1 MLKKFIPE
9 PYLTALTQNINHN
22 LINEIRFRSFKPVV
36 VYVAGK
42 PYFLSQNG
50 ATVNSKDALICDK
63 QVLEEIIFRASE
75 CSIYAVNE
83 QIKNGF
89 LTVSG
94 GYRIGLGGSAVFEGK
109 ELKTIKNFV
118 SLNIRIPHEV
128 KNCSLTGFSHIVEN
142 KRILNALIIS
152 PPGAGKTTFLKDFA
166 CQLSER
172 NISANVLVVDE
183 RGEIASVNEKGE
195 SSLKSNFADIISFMP
210 KPLAISYGIRAL
222 APNLI
227 LTDEISSAGDIESLY
242 YAGNCGVN
250 VIASVHASS
259 IAELKKKPELNGILR
274 EKFFSRYILLSSR
287 DGPGTY
293 EGIYDENFN
302 RMI

>member
-9 PYLTALTQNINHN
+9 PYLSALTQKINYN
-22 LINEIRFRSFKPVV
+22 LINEIRFRAYKPIV
-36 VYVAGK
+36 VYIAGK
-42 PYFLSQNG
+42 PYFLSNNG
-50 ATVNSKDALICDK
+50 ASGNIKDALICDK
-63 QVLEEIIFRASE
+63 QVLEEIVFRASE

-83 QIKNGF
+83 QIKKGF

-94 GYRIGLGGSAVFEGK
+94 GFRIGIGGTAVFEGK

-118 SLNIRIPHEV
+118 SLNVRIPHEV

-142 KRILNALIIS
+142 RRLCNALIIS

-172 NISANVLVVDE
+172 NISANVLVIDE
-183 RGEIASVNEKGE
+183 RGEIANVNEKGE
-195 SSLKSNFADIISFMP
+195 SSLCSNFVDVLSFMP
-210 KPLAISYGIRAL
+210 KNLAISFGIRAL

-227 LTDEISSAGDIESLY
+227 LTDEIASNEDIEALY

-250 VIASVHASS
+250 VVASVHASS
-259 IAELKKKPELNGILR
+259 ILELKKKPELSGILK
-274 EKFFSRYILLSSR
+274 EKFFSKYILLSSR
-287 DGPGTY
+287 EGPGTY

-302 RMI
+302 RLI